1 MSDVYDGYT
10 KIKTPE
16 GTILKVGYKGA
27 PPSQADLQDVI
38 NQYDTLPGAQKSFA
52 TGADKPDP
60 NDPFVGPRLA
70 PQEPLTAQQPNT
82 PQFFKNVGRNAKQII
97 SDVGGYGSNLLNTA
111 VQSAGI
117 DEADLPGNAS
127 RVAQPIK
134 TFVKANAAIAP
145 RAAKIQS
152 IIARMHQ
159 IADRGTPE
167 AAQEYAGHVAQL
179 KAMGVPASAYGA
191 TTPQQDSA
199 ATVDLAKQAG
209 NFAYNNPIDAG
220 MIALG
225 GLGETAE
232 GIGSAARI
240 AEAMNAG
247 SKAGE
252 VAKIADTVAR
262 LSHGA
267 ATGGA
272 SEILRAARGGTAAE
286 EAAFAASVS
295 RALEPPTSLPE
306 SPATAG
312 LQAAKASKP
321 IIPPPA
327 ETAASPLQALA
338 TAEAAIPRQ
347 GETEQSAIAPPQPA
361 ETPAANRAI
370 ARMASKATGKP
381 VQATN
386 TAEANITP
394 PIAKPVPPVIP
405 AAKPTPK
412 DYKNYPIETDP
423 KNINQLTWYHGTGS
437 PGMKAEGIDAT
448 RGDPENLL
456 MGNGFYLTT
465 NPDIAAGYAE
475 ARSKRGGV
483 PTVYQA
489 KVNLPGGPESIINAD
504 KPLPDTVKSLL
515 REYSD
520 TFKEHR
526 DGYNDNLTKVLSDPE
541 ATFAQ
546 AIKALKADTS
556 EYSIDNQIPKSEL
569 IETFQDL
576 AHDLRKAGYDAIT
589 HAGGARTGH
598 TPHQAMV
605 LLDPNDMMSSPGIGR
620 AGQIASMEAL
630 SGGVEQARSLPAS
643 RLTPTEGNI
652 ATQGLSHIEQQITGA
667 TTTPQ
672 EADDTLTRL
681 SENAGKLAEPGPVT
695 TAPESAGSGA
705 GGNGV
710 PDTAEVQPAAKQTAS
725 RRRVSAKS
733 AVTTAQSETGQAA
746 PGSARAESEPAL
758 PVIKSHAST
767 KDEGATYKYDSSIVQ
782 PQDRPIDYSGKR
794 QEFHKDFEPKPGS
807 GYTANVK
814 ELIPGYDD
822 TSTDQMYRGVS
833 AEEFASIKKT
843 RQIKSNG
850 SRNLSDQPGVTV
862 FGTSAYSSGGYARD
876 FAEQGPGARLGKSS
890 YLIETKRPAGGTQK
904 IGTEVEFDKPIPAS
918 SIQNV
923 YEVRP
928 SVQNEDGSIGSSLYR
943 KMAPEEYGATAA
955 PTEAP
960 EKAPTSPAQAEKTIK
975 LLLTQNEAF
984 TVQDSLSPELRG
996 KLSTALKSKGVGT
1009 VELTSQE
1016 LGQIK
1021 IANIGSKYPNDP
1033 DVKSLKAK
1041 LSDPSVSANV
1051 RAVPGAAPE
1060 PKEMASPQHQGSIN
1074 NTQPVPQNFKV
1085 VVNSAGAPT
1094 IAPPKPSVLSRIG
1107 EWAKNSLLARAMAQ
1121 VKHGVSPEGLSE
1133 AAGRTARLLREFGAD
1148 ESQFNTSRNYR
1159 GLPGE
1164 KVFDRL
1170 TKQQQLDA
1178 IDNMERGINTHASP
1192 EVQKASEL
1200 FAQLRDEQ
1208 TNRLKTLAPG
1218 LVKDFKE
1225 NYVPRVVKNPGKANP
1240 TDIYTGNT
1248 SVYGSKGFTKGRT
1261 YQYAKDTVAA
1271 GHELASYNPF
1281 TLLKLRGAEMEKA
1294 ITGTRA
1300 WNAMKLDGN
1309 LKFYS
1314 NSAMAPEGWRP
1325 INNKAAEVWESRA
1338 TTKADGT
1345 PGARENIKRG
1355 DWYAPDPVATV
1366 FENAHSTGFSQQP
1379 VYKLLRK
1386 ATNSMNAMQLG
1397 FSGFHATTTGIN
1409 SSVGKFATGML
1420 QMEDALRVK
1429 SLPDAGK
1436 AAVTGLKGII
1446 PGVAPAEA
1454 LNIGGKMRQEFRLP
1468 GTQGRPIGES
1478 TRAMIAGGG
1487 SAASSYD
1494 HLIQQAGEMSAA
1506 DKFKAGIRA
1515 KNPVQVGSAAAQF
1528 VMEAQMYPLM
1538 EQMVPRVKLAAM
1550 HDLAQAELARLPDT
1564 ASADEVRKVMAKA
1577 VDSIDN
1583 RFGQVNYD
1591 NLFANKHFKDSMF
1604 LLMRAPGWKLTFREF
1619 GGSILDALSTVS
1631 RAKAKG
1637 RIITPRMA
1645 FAMSSFIV
1653 PALWGAT
1660 VYALRGKSPK
1670 SVADLYKPEIDDKG
1684 TRLSL
1689 PTYVNKDLSTLK
1701 NSPGQEVINSAS
1713 PLVTTAKEIITGK
1726 DYANRDIVP
1735 AKDTSLKRGADYIKY
1750 FLGRSFTPISISQS
1764 ENEKG
1769 KPRKTLLQKA
1779 GNLAGITIIP
1789 RPQPK
1794 QKASLYGTIK

>member
-27 PPSQADLQDVI
+27 PPSAADLQDVI

-60 NDPFVGPRLA
+60 NDPFVGPRLV
-70 PQEPLTAQQPNT
+70 PQKPLTAQQPNT

-117 DEADLPGNAS
+117 DEADLPENAS

-134 TFVKANAAIAP
+134 TFVRANAAIAP
-145 RAAKIQS
+145 RAAKIQT

-179 KAMGVPASAYGA
+179 KAMGVPPSAYGA

-247 SKAGE
+247 SNAGK
-252 VAKIADTVAR
+252 VARVADTVAR

-267 ATGGA
+267 ATGGV
-272 SEILRAARGGTAAE
+272 SEIIRAARGGTAAE
-286 EAAFAASVS
+286 EAANAASVS
-295 RALEPPTSLPE
+295 RALEPPSFVE
-306 SPATAG
+306 QPAEGPAINRPVTRNIPADNASTPG
-312 LQAAKASKP
+312 LQAARASRP
-321 IIPPPA
+321 VLPPPV
-327 ETAASPLQALA
+327 EAAANPLQALA

-347 GETEQSAIAPPQPA
+347 GETEQSAIAQPQPA
-361 ETPAANRAI
+361 ETPASKRAI
-370 ARMASKATGKP
+370 ARMASKAARSPVQPPVATPAITSPPEIVSDTEKAISGQPVTRLAPARPKAVKP
-381 VQATN
+381 VTAEPLAATVARSAADLQNGRSRYAPTNDDFVQATN
-386 TAEANITP
+386 DVIQKLKASGADTSGIESALSRLPPKLSSTGLIDDRRNAIHTAAQNRVIQEVRNVAGAQIRKIPATSKEDWQTELASV
-394 PIAKPVPPVIP
+394 AKPDDAPTVKHNDDAIYEAETGQPLTVTGFRQNRGSGAVAGTGRFYATDPADAGGYGVKDFNSLINSTTGGDKSTLEVNRIEAKNPIVVDGGQTSLLKTLDAHGVPLTDQERKLLTSASGVI
-405 AAKPTPK
+405 KKGKQTPGSEQG
-412 DYKNYPIETDP
+412 YPIFD
-423 KNINQLTWYHGTGS
+423 KLANNILHDKGF
-437 PGMKAEGIDAT
+437 DAIIY
-448 RGDPENLL
+448 R
-456 MGNGFYLTT
+456 
-465 NPDIAAGYAE
+465 
-475 ARSKRGGV
+475 KRGGGTEISKLET
-483 PTVYQA
+483 PSTPYG
-489 KVNLPGGPESIINAD
+489 VN
-504 KPLPDTVKSLL
+504 K
-515 REYSD
+515 
-520 TFKEHR
+520 
-526 DGYNDNLTKVLSDPE
+526 LSPVE
-541 ATFAQ
+541 
-546 AIKALKADTS
+546 
-556 EYSIDNQIPKSEL
+556 
-569 IETFQDL
+569 
-576 AHDLRKAGYDAIT
+576 
-589 HAGGARTGH
+589 
-598 TPHQAMV
+598 V
-605 LLDPNDMMSSPGIGR
+605 
-620 AGQIASMEAL
+620 QIATDKL
-630 SGGVEQARSLPAS
+630 
-643 RLTPTEGNI
+643 GN
-652 ATQGLSHIEQQITGA
+652 IEQQLKSG
-667 TTTPQ
+667 
-672 EADDTLTRL
+672 EADPLNARDIIDHGSRSLAA
-681 SENAGKLAEPGPVT
+681 SEGE
-695 TAPESAGSGA
+695 A
-705 GGNGV
+705 GGSARGNSE
-710 PDTAEVQPAAKQTAS
+710 PANPEVQPAAKPPAP
-725 RRRVSAKS
+725 RRRVSAKP
-733 AVTTAQSETGQAA
+733 AVTTAQGEAGQVA
-746 PGSARAESEPAL
+746 PGSTTGESAPAK
-758 PVIKSHAST
+758 V
-767 KDEGATYKYDSSIVQ
+767 AT
-782 PQDRPIDYSGKR
+782 
-794 QEFHKDFEPKPGS
+794 
-807 GYTANVK
+807 
-814 ELIPGYDD
+814 
-822 TSTDQMYRGVS
+822 
-833 AEEFASIKKT
+833 
-843 RQIKSNG
+843 
-850 SRNLSDQPGVTV
+850 
-862 FGTSAYSSGGYARD
+862 
-876 FAEQGPGARLGKSS
+876 
-890 YLIETKRPAGGTQK
+890 
-904 IGTEVEFDKPIPAS
+904 GTE
-918 SIQNV
+918 
-923 YEVRP
+923 
-928 SVQNEDGSIGSSLYR
+928 NEPVSRAGA
-943 KMAPEEYGATAA
+943 KAPVN
-955 PTEAP
+955 P
-960 EKAPTSPAQAEKTIK
+960 PTSPAQAEKTVK
-975 LLLTQNEAF
+975 LPITQNEAF

-996 KLSTALKSKGVGT
+996 KLSAALKSKGVGT

-1041 LSDPSVSANV
+1041 LSDPDISANI
-1051 RAVPGAAPE
+1051 RKVPGAAPE
-1060 PKEMASPQHQGSIN
+1060 PKKLASPEHQGSIN

-1133 AAGRTARLLREFGAD
+1133 AAGKTARLLREFGAD

-1192 EVQKASEL
+1192 EVQKAIDL
-1200 FAQLRDEQ
+1200 FSQLRDEQ
-1208 TNRLKTLAPG
+1208 TDRLKTLAPG
-1218 LVKDFKE
+1218 LVKDFKD

-1281 TLLKLRGAEMEKA
+1281 TLLKLRGVEMEKA

-1314 NSAMAPEGWRP
+1314 NPAMAPEGWRP

-1420 QMEDALRVK
+1420 QMEDALRAK
-1429 SLPDAGK
+1429 SLPGIGK

-1468 GTQGRPIGES
+1468 GTQGQAIGES

-1506 DKFKAGIRA
+1506 DKFKAGIRS
-1515 KNPVQVGSAAAQF
+1515 KNPVQVGSAAAQL

-1538 EQMVPRVKLAAM
+1538 EQMVPRIKLAAM

-1619 GGSILDALSTVS
+1619 GGSILDALSTVG
-1631 RAKAKG
+1631 RAKAGG

-1670 SVADLYKPEIDDKG
+1670 TVADLYKPEIDDKG

-1735 AKDTSLKRGADYIKY
+1735 AKDTGLKRGADYLKY

-1769 KPRKTLLQKA
+1769 KPRKTTLQKA
-1779 GNLAGITIIP
+1779 GNLAGVTIIP

-1794 QKASLYGTIK
+1794 QKASLYGAIR